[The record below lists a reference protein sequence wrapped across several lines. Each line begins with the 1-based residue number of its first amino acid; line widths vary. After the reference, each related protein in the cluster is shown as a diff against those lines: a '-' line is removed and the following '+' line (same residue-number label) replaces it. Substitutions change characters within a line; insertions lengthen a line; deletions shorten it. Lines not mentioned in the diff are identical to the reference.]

1 MDLSIVIVNWNTID
15 MLRDCLQSCYR
26 NLERL
31 DAEVVVIDNAS
42 SDGSAD
48 MVESE
53 FPDAVL
59 IRNSEN
65 RGFAA
70 ANNQGFTR
78 SRGRHILLLNSDT
91 VVHGDVLKETV
102 QYLDA
107 HPDIGVLACRVLNQD
122 GTMQPNTS
130 QFPSLLNLIILS
142 SGLWRFKSV
151 PFFDRYRML
160 NWDRLDARD
169 VDVVAGCYMAVRKSA
184 MDEVGVLDEDFY
196 FFGEETDWCV
206 RFREK
211 GWRVHC
217 APVGEITHLGG
228 GSARKLNFKRD
239 VMLTNATIKLHHKHH
254 GIVSATIAWI
264 LLLLFNG
271 SRFLFWKVYGLLTR
285 KEAAQ
290 HRADHFRKVVAEMP
304 RCI

>member
-15 MLRDCLQSCYR
+15 MLRDCLESCYR
-26 NLERL
+26 NLNGI
-31 DAEVVVIDNAS
+31 DAEIIVIDNAS
-42 SDGSAD
+42 SDGSPD
-48 MVESE
+48 MVEKD
-53 FPDAVL
+53 FPETIL
-59 IRNSEN
+59 IRNVEN
-65 RGFAA
+65 KGFAA
-70 ANNQGFTR
+70 ANNQGFET
-78 SRGRHILLLNSDT
+78 SSGRHVLLLNSDT
-91 VVHGDVLKETV
+91 VVHGDALKETV
-102 QYLDA
+102 QYLDD
-107 HPDIGVLACRVLNQD
+107 HPDIGVLGCRVLNPD

-130 QFPSLLNLIILS
+130 QFPSLTNLIILS
-142 SGLWRFKSV
+142 SGLWRLKSI

-169 VDVVAGCYMAVRKSA
+169 VDVVAGCYMAVRRNA

-206 RFREK
+206 RFRQA

-239 VMLTNATIKLHHKHH
+239 VMLTNATIKLHRKHH
-254 GIVSATIAWI
+254 GNISAALAWT
-264 LLLLFNG
+264 LLVLFNG
-271 SRFLFWKVYGLLTR
+271 SRFVFWKVYGLLTR

-290 HRADHFRKVVAEMP
+290 DRADHFRKVVAEMP
-304 RCI
+304 KCI

>member
-15 MLRDCLQSCYR
+15 MLRDCLESCYR
-26 NLERL
+26 NL
-31 DAEVVVIDNAS
+31 DGIKAEIIVIDNAS
-42 SDGSAD
+42 SDGSPD
-48 MVESE
+48 MVEND
-53 FPDAVL
+53 FPETIL
-59 IRNSEN
+59 IRNLEN
-65 RGFAA
+65 RGFSA
-70 ANNQGFTR
+70 ANNQGFER
-78 SRGRHILLLNSDT
+78 SNGRHVLLLNSDT
-91 VVHGDVLKETV
+91 IVHGDVLKGTV
-102 QYLDA
+102 QYLDD
-107 HPDIGVLACRVLNQD
+107 HPDIGVLGCRVLNPD

-130 QFPSLLNLIILS
+130 QFPSLINLFILS
-142 SGLWRFKSV
+142 SGLWRFKSI

-206 RFREK
+206 RFRTA
-211 GWRVHC
+211 GWRIHC

-239 VMLTNATIKLHHKHH
+239 VMLTDATIRLHKKHK
-254 GIVSATIAWI
+254 GRISALIAWSI
-264 LLLLFNG
+264 LIGFNA
-271 SRFLFWKVYGLLTR
+271 SRYVYWQARSTLTK

-290 HRADHFRKVVAEMP
+290 DRATHFRKVVAAMP
-304 RCI
+304 KPI